1 MRTRLWDLER
11 FCVNSSAC
19 GQGWE
24 RDSRIAMNVD
34 DFVGFKAMCSGVVN
48 VFFAVFTN
56 LYFVIQLFWIEDRLE
71 KGRGEWEKIKLPE
84 KSQKNP
90 TADQRLRTPAILFT
104 NFKVFLFSAN

>member
-11 FCVNSSAC
+11 FYVNSSAC

-56 LYFVIQLFWIEDRLE
+56 LYFVIQLFWIGDGLE
-71 KGRGEWEKIKLPE
+71 KGRGGGKKSN
-84 KSQKNP
+84 SQKKIPPP
-90 TADQRLRTPAILFT
+90 TKD
-104 NFKVFLFSAN
+104 